1 MRAIINFIQD
11 LRKMSL
17 IVQAWL
23 MVLGISNMMIPIV
36 LFRHME
42 AKIMLLA
49 TITGFIIGVLLHK
62 RKGMTRILG
71 FMHAPWLFAIFFL
84 IKGIVTSE
92 AFDLYNLWMAI
103 ALVLTS
109 LSLILDI
116 RDLAKY
122 YSGHK
127 ESII

>member
-1 MRAIINFIQD
+1 MRAIINFIKD
-11 LRKMSL
+11 LRKMPL

-23 MVLGISNMMIPIV
+23 MILGISNMMIP
-36 LFRHME
+36 LFLLRHIE
-42 AKIMLLA
+42 AKIMFLA
-49 TITGFIIGVLLHK
+49 TITGFMIGVFIHK

-71 FMHAPWLFAIFFL
+71 LMHAPWLFAIFFL
-84 IKGIVTSE
+84 IKGLVTSG
-92 AFDLYNLWMAI
+92 AFDIYNLWMAI

-109 LSLILDI
+109 LSLIIDI
-116 RDLAKY
+116 RDVTKY

>member
-1 MRAIINFIQD
+1 MQD
-11 LRKMSL
+11 LRKMPL
-17 IVQAWL
+17 IVQVWL
-23 MVLGISNMMIPIV
+23 MILGISNMMIPIV
-36 LFRHME
+36 LFGHME

-49 TITGFIIGVLLHK
+49 TITGFMIGALVHK

-71 FMHAPWLFAIFFL
+71 FMHAPWLFAILFL
-84 IKGIVTSE
+84 INGIVTSG
-92 AFDLYNLWMAI
+92 AFDLYSLWMSI

-116 RDLAKY
+116 RDVVKY

-127 ESII
+127 ESVI

>member
-1 MRAIINFIQD
+1 MLAAIYFIQD
-11 LRKMSL
+11 LRKMSGIIL
-17 IVQAWL
+17 AWL
-23 MVLGISNMMIPIV
+23 LILGISNMMIPMV
-36 LFRHME
+36 LFKHME
-42 AKIMLLA
+42 AKIMLLT
-49 TITGFIIGVLLHK
+49 TITGFMIGVLLHK

-84 IKGIVTSE
+84 IKGIVTRG
-92 AFDLYNLWMAI
+92 AFDLYNLWMAV
-103 ALVLTS
+103 ALALTS

-116 RDLAKY
+116 RDVAKY

>member
-1 MRAIINFIQD
+1 MLAAIYFIQD
-11 LRKMSL
+11 LRKMSG
-17 IVQAWL
+17 IIQAWL
-23 MVLGISNMMIPIV
+23 LILGISNMMIPMV
-36 LFRHME
+36 LFKHME
-42 AKIMLLA
+42 AKIMLLT
-49 TITGFIIGVLLHK
+49 TITGFMIGVLLHK

-84 IKGIVTSE
+84 IKGIITRG

-116 RDLAKY
+116 RDVAKY

>member
-1 MRAIINFIQD
+1 MLAAIYFIQD
-11 LRKMSL
+11 LRKISG
-17 IVQAWL
+17 IIQAWL
-23 MVLGISNMMIPIV
+23 LILGISNMMIPMV
-36 LFRHME
+36 LFKHME
-42 AKIMLLA
+42 AKIMLLT
-49 TITGFIIGVLLHK
+49 TITGFMIGVLLHK

-84 IKGIVTSE
+84 IKGIITSG

-116 RDLAKY
+116 KDVVKY